1 MIDSSMGYSPNLGKE
16 MPAVLPEIPELE
28 STSRMDNKLHIF
40 SKRSFM
46 EESSNSVLW
55 KVQFNIFS

>member
-1 MIDSSMGYSPNLGKE
+1 MIDSSMGYPPNLGKE
-16 MPAVLPEIPELE
+16 MLPEIPELE
-28 STSRMDNKLHIF
+28 STSRMDNKLHIY

>member
-1 MIDSSMGYSPNLGKE
+1 

-28 STSRMDNKLHIF
+28 PTSRMDNKLHIS
-40 SKRSFM
+40 SKRSFI

-55 KVQFNIFS
+55 KVRFNIFS